1 MNLFVRASSKEPVG
15 AMILALS
22 CNVVFYMP
30 AYRQNSLV
38 LSGKDMSAFLEAKN
52 E

>member
-15 AMILALS
+15 AVILALS
-22 CNVVFYMP
+22 CNVVFYVP
-30 AYRQNSLV
+30 TYRQNSSV
-38 LSGKDMSAFLEAKN
+38 LSGKDISAFLEAKS